1 MNREFIATAKTIEEA
16 IELGCAELGCSR
28 EEAEVEVIEAPSRS
42 LFGLK
47 TTNARVRVSV
57 PSGPS
62 DRAAAFLK
70 EVLTIMGVEAEPVTR
85 VEEDRILVDLQ
96 GPDMGIVIGRRGET
110 LDALQYLTSL
120 VVNREEQNYVKVT
133 VDTENYR
140 AKREETLVRLARKLA
155 SKVVK
160 YHRSMSLEPMNP
172 YERRI
177 IHATLQEFEGVT
189 TSSTGVEPNRKVVIS
204 PEGEPERSAREDR
217 PGRRG
222 GRDRAPR
229 RREERPERPAPAP
242 KEEHH
247 VSDKDLWAVLNKNE
261 E

>member
-1 MNREFIATAKTIEEA
+1 M
-16 IELGCAELGCSR
+16 
-28 EEAEVEVIEAPSRS
+28 
-42 LFGLK
+42 
-47 TTNARVRVSV
+47 
-57 PSGPS
+57 
-62 DRAAAFLK
+62 
-70 EVLTIMGVEAEPVTR
+70 MGVEAEPVTR